1 MYYALSDKTLGL
13 SEQVAKATM
22 GVDALYRRETGFTD
36 LHDGLV
42 VLNMANVPPEPFADY
57 AEAQE
62 RLSDLARQALS
73 LPEPD
78 RRLYYTQACTS
89 LWSFCQWR
97 QDRLPEIS
105 DQIGLFLHVDPS
117 PASQAQLDAYSKKL
131 YGLLGEAGYAGDL
144 KARID
149 AWERK
154 NLVPADE
161 VQGTMDEMMVEAR
174 ERTGNILELPENDF
188 YHCETV
194 PSAAFNAS
202 SDYGNRRVI
211 VNTAP
216 VLTTQKL
223 KHLVC
228 HEVYPGHFMQFTL
241 RRVAWER
248 GIGGLDGTLSV
259 CNHSSSCT
267 FEGIADCG
275 AAFLGWEE
283 DIDDAVSAL
292 ISVIQSALGTAA
304 SHRLHTLGWPRDRVA
319 DFLRANAPGGGEG
332 WVANRMG
339 FISDPARAAL
349 IWSYWRGDQGVFPV
363 WGRVPR
369 EDRPAFFE
377 YIYNRLHTVQSLQL
391 FRRGD

>member
-1 MYYALSDKTLGL
+1 MFYSLSDRTIDL
-13 SEQVAKATM
+13 SVAVARATM
-22 GVDALYRRETGFTD
+22 GVDALYRGETGLTD

-42 VLNMANVPPEPFADY
+42 VLNMCDVRPERFEGY
-57 AEAQE
+57 AAAQD
-62 RLSDLARQALS
+62 RLAELAARALA

-89 LWSFCQWR
+89 LWSFCEWR
-97 QDRLPEIS
+97 QGKLPEIP
-105 DQIGLFLHVDPS
+105 DQIGLFLHVN
-117 PASQAQLDAYSKKL
+117 PAAATQAELDGLNEKL
-131 YGLLGEAGYAGDL
+131 YGLLGEAGYTGDL
-144 KARID
+144 KARI
-149 AWERK
+149 ATWEQK
-154 NLVPADE
+154 HLVPADE
-161 VQGTMDEMMVEAR
+161 VQGTMDAMMVEAR
-174 ERTGNILELPENDF
+174 ERTGNILELPEGDY

-194 PSAAFNAS
+194 PAAAFNAS
-202 SDYGNRRVI
+202 SDYGHRRVI

-216 VLTTQKL
+216 ILTTQKL

-248 GIGGLDGTLSV
+248 GNGGLDGTLSV

-275 AAFLGWEE
+275 AAFLDWDEG
-283 DIDDAVSAL
+283 IDDAINGLVST
-292 ISVIQSALGTAA
+292 IQSALATAA
-304 SHRLHTLGWPRDRVA
+304 SHRLHTLGWDRSRVE

-339 FISDPARAAL
+339 FISEPSRAAL
-349 IWSYWRGDQGVFPV
+349 IWSYWRGDEGVFPV
-363 WGRVPR
+363 WGRVAR

-391 FRRGD
+391 FRREA